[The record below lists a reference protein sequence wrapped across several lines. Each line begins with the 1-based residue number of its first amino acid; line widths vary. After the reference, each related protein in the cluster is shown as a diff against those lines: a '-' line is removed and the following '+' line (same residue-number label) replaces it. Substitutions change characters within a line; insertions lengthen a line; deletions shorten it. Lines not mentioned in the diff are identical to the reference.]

1 MTLSDA
7 LVLMAPSDASLPAD
21 DRCRRDDATTVV
33 YHVMVRLA
41 RRTLPADHRDL
52 VVQDVLIR
60 LSKSRPGRLRYT
72 TNDGEAEAYLLKAL
86 RNRMIDI
93 HRTTQRERARWK
105 SSEADDDGWA
115 PFAPVVHDTPES
127 LVIADQ
133 TVALVTEATT
143 CLFDKA
149 IPAIASTLQNPG
161 GFLTNVDDLR
171 AIAEGELT
179 IDEIVDREGGHGDA
193 YVKVRNRVYQRHK
206 RTRAYLLEVPPNR
219 AGGLPRL
226 AEWLRD
232 AALSPELEQEVRRI
246 ATRIFA
252 PRVDRAD
259 ARTDV
264 QEHAS

>member
-7 LVLMAPSDASLPAD
+7 LVLMAPSDTSLSAD
-21 DRCRRDDATTVV
+21 QRHRRDEATTVV
-33 YHVMVRLA
+33 YDVMVRLG
-41 RRTLPADHRDL
+41 RRALSADHRDL

-72 TNDGEAEAYLLKAL
+72 ANDGEAEAYLMKAL

-93 HRTTQRERARWK
+93 HRTVQRERARWV

-115 PFAPVVHDTPES
+115 PLEAVDHATPEA
-127 LVIADQ
+127 VAIAEE
-133 TVALVTEATT
+133 TGALVAEATT
-143 CLFDKA
+143 RLIDHA
-149 IPAIASTLQNPG
+149 IPAIARTLQNPG

-171 AIAEGELT
+171 AIAEGDLT
-179 IDEIVDREGGHGDA
+179 IDQIVDREGGSGDA

-226 AEWLRD
+226 TEWLRD
-232 AALSPELEQEVRRI
+232 AALSPELEQEVRHI
-246 ATRIFA
+246 AAEIFA
-252 PRVDRAD
+252 PRVDRGD
-259 ARTDV
+259 GRTDV
-264 QEHAS
+264 QEHDS